1 MATRWRHQGSVRGG
15 VMAGDKLI
23 DKAVKA
29 EGLSS
34 PFDMAVSQADRETL
48 ALVRAA
54 IDARRVR
61 LAFQPV
67 VMSADIGRIA
77 FSEGLVRVLDA
88 TGRIIPARDF
98 MGAVERH
105 EMGREIDCLALEQ
118 GLATLTRHPDLRISV
133 NVSARSIG
141 YPRWQRVLRKGL
153 AGAPTVAE
161 RLILEIGEESAMT
174 VPETLA
180 AFMAEMQKEGV
191 AFALDDFGGGTTALG
206 RLRDFYFDF
215 AKIDASAV
223 RRIDRDAE
231 VQALAAA
238 LVGVARAFGMVTVAV
253 AVETA
258 GEGEVLRSLGVDCL
272 QGYLFGAPSLKPAWE
287 EAGQRRA

>member
-1 MATRWRHQGSVRGG
+1 
-15 VMAGDKLI
+15 MAGDRLTE
-23 DKAVKA
+23 KAAKA
-29 EGLSS
+29 AELSS
-34 PFDMAVSQADRETL
+34 PFDVAVTQADRETL

-61 LAFQPV
+61 LAWQPV
-67 VMSADIGRIA
+67 VMATDVTRTA
-77 FSEGLVRVLDA
+77 FCEGLVRVLDA
-88 TGRIIPARDF
+88 SGRIIPARDF
-98 MGAVERH
+98 MGAIERH

-118 GLATLTRHPDLRISV
+118 GLATLARHPGLRVSV

-153 AGAPTVAE
+153 AASPAVAE
-161 RLILEIGEESAMT
+161 RLILEISEESAMT

-180 AFMAEMQKEGV
+180 AFMAEMQKEGA
-191 AFALDDFGGGTTALG
+191 AFALDDFGGGSTALG

-223 RRIDRDAE
+223 RRVDRDPE

-253 AVETA
+253 AVE
-258 GEGEVLRSLGVDCL
+258 GPEEGEELRSLGVDCL
-272 QGYLFGAPSLKPAWE
+272 QGYLFGAPTLTPAWD